1 MGRTTMKMTLP
12 RALNTVGGSLIF
24 AYVGASVLYFLKG
37 ARGSCKGQ
45 RHAGGAEAV
54 RSNAVRI
61 RHWTALFGLTDAIYC
76 AMIHG
81 RHKEDALT
89 FIVSWGGANAL
100 LSMSQGR
107 GARAAVSSGLK
118 GAAFGGAVGVAVCGL
133 KRAREKLES

>member
-37 ARGSCKGQ
+37 ARSSCKSQ
-45 RHAGGAEAV
+45 RLAGGAEAV

-61 RHWTALFGLTDAIYC
+61 RHWTTLFGLTDAIYC

-100 LSMSQGR
+100 LSMSRG
-107 GARAAVSSGLK
+107 GARAASSGSK
-118 GAAFGGAVGVAVCGL
+118 VRFGGPLRLLFAA
-133 KRAREKLES
+133 